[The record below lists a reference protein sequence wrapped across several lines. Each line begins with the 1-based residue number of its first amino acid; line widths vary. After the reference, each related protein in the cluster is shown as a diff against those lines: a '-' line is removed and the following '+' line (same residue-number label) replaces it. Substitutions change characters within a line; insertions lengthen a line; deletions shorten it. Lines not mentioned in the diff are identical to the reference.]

1 VNPAGQAYEIP
12 GGAADSLHLRR
23 HRALTLTCLGDGA
36 NVSMLVYAASNPLD
50 RLNIPDTLKAQMS
63 ARIAPP
69 VVLMSDM
76 GRALASVTGS
86 SLGWH
91 DAITGHSLDA
101 HVEQHHGPSSYATHA
116 NAWRRS
122 ARAGLLDELWKHG
135 LGARDLHATVNWFT
149 KVAPAGDERG
159 SLAYVPGHA
168 AAGDWITL
176 RAEQELL
183 IVLSTA
189 PHPLDPGGKWQ
200 PSGIRVTVQ
209 AVDAPGA
216 DDPSR
221 EHRAESAR
229 ALAVTERSLL
239 WQSLLRSAK

>member
-1 VNPAGQAYEIP
+1 MNQNPRQTYQIP
-12 GGAADSLHLRR
+12 GGAAGSLRLRR
-23 HRALTLTCLGDGA
+23 HRSLTLTCLGDGA
-36 NVSMLVYAASNPLD
+36 NVSMLVYAADNPLD

-69 VVLMSDM
+69 MVLMSDL

-86 SLGWH
+86 SLDWH
-91 DAITGHSLDA
+91 DAITGHSLDT
-101 HVEQHHGPSSYATHA
+101 HVERQYGPSSYATHA
-116 NAWRRS
+116 NAWRQS
-122 ARAGLLDELWKHG
+122 ARAGLLDELWKQG

-168 AAGDWITL
+168 VTGDWVTL

-189 PHPLDPGGKWQ
+189 PHPLDPAEQWN
-200 PSGIRVTVQ
+200 PAAVRV
-209 AVDAPGA
+209 AVEAVSAPGA

-221 EHRAESAR
+221 NHRAESGR

-239 WQSLLRSAK
+239 